1 MTSSSRTQNGAAL
14 IVSLVLLV
22 ATTLVG
28 VFVMSS
34 SHLEWLMSN
43 NSRFQ
48 TDAAM
53 RAEAVIQQG
62 ESDIR
67 NNIQNNI
74 PTPGYPTSFGW
85 GNQYYYNPINP
96 LPAAVD
102 LTKINAWNGSF
113 STASASTAIGAPP
126 GTTNEYL
133 IDYLGCT
140 LASPDNGNGCGGFD
154 NTSLYTFRVWA
165 HITDSKGA
173 ARIAQSTYSLTWIHN
188 SKTAAQCRLPTIFL
202 RDALLSRKSC
212 NDKHP

>member
-62 ESDIR
+62 ESDI
-67 NNIQNNI
+67 QNTILSNI
-74 PTPGYPTSFGW
+74 PIPGYPSSFNSA
-85 GNQYYYNPINP
+85 NQYYYTPTNP

-140 LASPDNGNGCGGFD
+140 LASPDSGHMAVAGSAI
-154 NTSLYTFRVWA
+154 SLYILSEF
-165 HITDSKGA
+165 G
-173 ARIAQSTYSLTWIHN
+173 RI
-188 SKTAAQCRLPTIFL
+188 LPIAKAP
-202 RDALLSRKSC
+202 RASR
-212 NDKHP
+212 NPPIL

>member
-62 ESDIR
+62 ESDI
-67 NNIQNNI
+67 QNTILSNI
-74 PTPGYPTSFGW
+74 PLPAYPSSFNSA
-85 GNQYYYNPINP
+85 NQYYYNPTNP

-133 IDYLGCT
+133 IEYLGCT
-140 LASPDNGNGCGGFD
+140 LASPDSGNGCGGYG
-154 NTSLYTFRVWA
+154 NISLYTFRVWA

-173 ARIAQSTYSLTWIHN
+173 ARIAQSTYSLTWKQY
-188 SKTAAQCRLPTIFL
+188 SKTAAPVPTPNHFPPGRIAF
-202 RDALLSRKSC
+202 AEIMQ
-212 NDKHP
+212 